1 MKRYNVYISRIYTY
15 SPIIEAESYEEAIE
29 KAGEIADELLVD
41 KMIFADENVGVEERR
56 ERYGKESFG

>member
-15 SPIIEAESYEEAIE
+15 SPIIEAESYEEALE

-41 KMIFADENVGVEERR
+41 KMNFADESVGVEERR